1 MQPESSFPPSSS
13 TFTPPPGFEARNNN
27 KAGKKSALKW
37 VLWGAGIFLAI
48 LILLVVALA
57 LAPGNDN
64 KDTTNQNTNN
74 TNQQN
79 DNQQTNNNQNTQQDN
94 GDCTE
99 TLRQFSNT
107 DLGFRFCYPQ
117 AWGDVSVQDA
127 RFAATDAGSRYRLT
141 FSKKP
146 EVNLGVQSDNWS
158 TNVPRDGT
166 CVDPA
171 SPLPDFGSFST
182 AWKTE
187 KAGDEVTYAM
197 RGIEVLAGQY
207 LITEEV
213 SNMLGNGVCLHG
225 YKIING
231 RAYKHVAA
239 SYSVEFNGDVQ
250 TPQKHIDNP
259 NQLVPR
265 QERTDFA
272 AVVKS
277 VEAL

>member
-1 MQPESSFPPSSS
+1 MQPESPLPPSSS
-13 TFTPPPGFEARNNN
+13 TFTPPPGFEARNN
-27 KAGKKSALKW
+27 KSGKKSALKW
-37 VLWGAGIFLAI
+37 VLLGAGIFLGV

-57 LAPGNDN
+57 LAPGNRN
-64 KDTTNQNTNN
+64 KNTGNQNNN
-74 TNQQN
+74 SNQQN
-79 DNQQTNNNQNTQQDN
+79 NNQQGNNNQNNQQDN

-117 AWGDVSVQDA
+117 AWGDVSVHDA
-127 RFAATDAGSRYRLT
+127 RFAATDAGTRYRLT

-146 EVNLGVQSDNWS
+146 DVNLGVQSENWS
-158 TNVPRDGT
+158 TAVPRDGT
-166 CVDPA
+166 CMDPA
-171 SPLPDFGSFST
+171 SPLPDFNNFST
-182 AWKTE
+182 TWKTE
-187 KAGDEVTYAM
+187 KSGDEVTYGM

-213 SNMLGNGVCLHG
+213 GSLLDSGVCLRG

-231 RAYKHVAA
+231 RAYKYVAA

-259 NQLVPR
+259 NQLLPR